1 MKDGARAR
9 YTPTLTGERKV
20 RALAIDVGLL
30 PHVSDALTTLDEL
43 FGWYEWGDSPA
54 DIVVECKRA
63 IELWYSDML
72 IGSVTPWI
80 VTPPDGWLLLD
91 GATYDGADYPELF
104 ALLDAVLKSG
114 SDFTLPDV
122 SDSFPYGVLVK
133 SGAGVVVGDN
143 VLNLTVGQLPSHAH
157 SYIPPVLSATAE
169 TPVVPVPSVAVGAS
183 TSTGSAGDGD
193 DIDRRPKRFGLV
205 YAVYAGRT

>member
-9 YTPTLTGERKV
+9 HTPTLTGERKV

-30 PHVSDALTTLDEL
+30 PHVSDALTSLDEL
-43 FGWYEWGDSPA
+43 FGWFEVGDSPA

-72 IGSVTPWI
+72 IGSVSSWL

-114 SDFTLPDV
+114 GGFTLPDV
-122 SDSFPYGVLVK
+122 SDVFPYGVQLK
-133 SGAGVVVGDN
+133 SDAGVVEGDN
-143 VLNLTVGQLPSHAH
+143 ILNLTVGQLPGHTH
-157 SYIPPVLSATAE
+157 SYTPPTLTISAE
-169 TPVVPVPSVAVGAS
+169 TPVIPIPTAGIGAPIA
-183 TSTGSAGDGD
+183 TGSTGDGD
-193 DIDRRPKRFGLV
+193 DIDRRPKRFGVV